1 MSFNVR
7 SEILA
12 AIAKTDTPETKTLLL
27 LMLGVLEEIGGKIDS
42 FLQDEKSLRDKVLNG
57 HEPSHHKHHDW
68 IEAQMKAEIERS
80 PVCDWA
86 KQKMIQEYEANKAKK
101 SIWQKFLEGGASH
114 AGSVIAGGLL
124 VWMVAQV
131 AK

>member
-1 MSFNVR
+1 MSFSVR

-42 FLQDEKSLRDKVLNG
+42 FLQDEKSLRNKVLNG

-80 PVCDWA
+80 PVCEWA
-86 KQKMIQEYEANKAKK
+86 KQKMIQEYEAKKDNK
-101 SIWQKFLEGGASH
+101 SLWMKFLESIVSH
-114 AGSVIAGGLL
+114 VGTAVAVALIAWIAL
-124 VWMVAQV
+124 
-131 AK
+131 K